1 MESYSGATYNNGR
14 NKEGDKMNDEVINSL
29 AMRIAQLEVDKAV
42 YKSELITVKKE
53 LHELKEAINN
63 KEDVE
68 EE

>member
-1 MESYSGATYNNGR
+1 MDYEMIIQELS
-14 NKEGDKMNDEVINSL
+14 V
-29 AMRIAQLEVDKAV
+29 RIAQLEVDKAV
-42 YKSELITVKKE
+42 YKSELVTVKKE

>member
-1 MESYSGATYNNGR
+1 
-14 NKEGDKMNDEVINSL
+14 MNDEVINSL